1 MKISK
6 FFTILL
12 HPVFMPT
19 IVIFVIL
26 NEVEFFNILF
36 SSHKKSLYS
45 IVIIFT
51 LVLPLIISIFFL
63 KLKRIKSLE
72 METIEERNSPLFY
85 TIIVMILGFSFF
97 KTIAYLSPYLC
108 SVYFSSIIIL
118 ILAFLITKKWK
129 ISLHMLGIGGATGSF
144 FALNIVFGS
153 LYYWVIAFFFLSG
166 MLAFSRLDLQAHNRL
181 QVYSGF
187 FLGCFIQSIL
197 ILYFSSSIS
206 TISIFLS
213 NIAFLL

>member
-1 MKISK
+1 
-6 FFTILL
+6 
-12 HPVFMPT
+12 
-19 IVIFVIL
+19 
-26 NEVEFFNILF
+26 
-36 SSHKKSLYS
+36 
-45 IVIIFT
+45 
-51 LVLPLIISIFFL
+51 
-63 KLKRIKSLE
+63 
-72 METIEERNSPLFY
+72 
-85 TIIVMILGFSFF
+85 MILGFSFF

-108 SVYFSSIIIL
+108 SVYLSSIFIL

-166 MLAFSRLDLQAHNRL
+166 LLAFSRLDLQAHNRL

-187 FLGCFIQSIL
+187 LLGGIIQTIL

>member
-12 HPVFMPT
+12 HPIFMPI
-19 IVIFVIL
+19 IVMFVLL
-26 NEVEFFNILF
+26 NEVDFFNILF
-36 SSHKKSLYS
+36 SSYKKLIYS
-45 IVIIFT
+45 IIIIFT
-51 LVLPLIISIFFL
+51 LALPLFISIVLL

-72 METIEERNSPLFY
+72 METIEERNSPIFY

-97 KTIAYLSPYLC
+97 KRIAYLSTYLC
-108 SVYFSSIIIL
+108 SIYLSLIIIL

-144 FALNIVFGS
+144 IASNIVFGS

-166 MLAFSRLDLQAHNRL
+166 LLAFSRLDLQAHNRL

-187 FLGCFIQSIL
+187 FIGCFTQTIFV
-197 ILYFSSSIS
+197 LYFSSSIS

>member
-1 MKISK
+1 MKISRIIS
-6 FFTILL
+6 ILL
-12 HPVFMPT
+12 HPLFMPT

-26 NEVEFFNILF
+26 NEVDFFNILF
-36 SSHKKSLYS
+36 SSYKKFLYS

-51 LVLPLIISIFFL
+51 LILPLTISIMFL
-63 KLKRIKSLE
+63 KLKRIKSIE

-85 TIIVMILGFSFF
+85 TILVMILGFSFF

-108 SVYFSSIIIL
+108 SVYLSSIVIL
-118 ILAFLITKKWK
+118 TLAFLITKKWK

-144 FALNIVFGS
+144 IALNILFGS
-153 LYYWVIAFFFLSG
+153 LYFWVIIFFFLSG
-166 MLAFSRLDLQAHNRL
+166 LLAFSRLDLQAHDRS

-187 FLGCFIQSIL
+187 FLGCFIQTIF
-197 ILYFSSSIS
+197 ILYFTSSIS